1 MHARIGT
8 FTVPAERLDDVV
20 RLFHDQAVPA
30 FRTHEGFLGYRAYVD
45 RERGRLVGISL
56 WTTRA
61 ALDASMSTGRRWIA
75 AAGELGAAIVGE
87 PQILE
92 QAFDAPPR

>member
-1 MHARIGT
+1 MHARIDT

-20 RLFHDQAVPA
+20 RIFQDHAVPA
-30 FRTHEGFLGYRAYVD
+30 S
-45 RERGRLVGISL
+45 ISL

-61 ALDASMSTGRRWIA
+61 ARDAGMSTGRRWIA
-75 AAGELGAAIVGE
+75 AGGELGAAIVGE

-92 QAFDAPPR
+92 QAFDARPR